1 MGLLKLGVAG
11 GAFLPF
17 LTFAQ
22 SSAGCNTGQMNVFER
37 LLCNVSVIVNTII
50 PILIALGVVYFIWG
64 VINYA
69 IAKDEE
75 AKTAGRGAMI
85 SGLIAL
91 MVIVSIWG
99 LVNMLKSF
107 IGVGNDNTI
116 AVPCVATPGNGCPNT
131 P

>member
-1 MGLLKLGVAG
+1 MGLLKLSVVG
-11 GAFLPF
+11 GAILPV
-17 LTFAQ
+17 LAFAQ
-22 SSAGCNTGQMNVFER
+22 TNSCNTGQFNVFER
-37 LLCNVSVIVNTII
+37 LLCNISVIINTII

-116 AVPCVATPGNGCPNT
+116 AVPCVETPGVTCP
-131 P
+131 